1 MWDLQKA
8 PDQFWE
14 HLPLP
19 ASMRTEVQVMMK
31 KRIFLERVVGV
42 LWRFSFSCRKEW
54 SWCPTSDQVM
64 EGVYYFPGLL

>member
-19 ASMRTEVQVMMK
+19 AWMRTEVQVMMK

-42 LWRFSFSCRKEW
+42 LRHFYSSCRKEW
-54 SWCPTSDQVM
+54 
-64 EGVYYFPGLL
+64 G